1 MNELILLCMEMVGTV
16 AFALSGAMTALRRQ
30 MDLLGVM
37 ILGLITAV
45 GGGVLRD
52 LLLGITPPKVF
63 DDPLTVCVALVSSA
77 AAFLPP
83 LRGLL
88 LRSTLLFERLLLWA
102 DSLGLAAFTVVGE
115 QIAYSHLPEGS
126 WFAVALLGTI
136 TGVGGGVV
144 RDSLAG
150 NVPYIFRK
158 HIYALAALAGAA
170 VWVVCHLY
178 WDDTAAGQHGGG
190 GHPIAGG
197 SLPLEPAEGQ
207 GPGGIRGLLQKRF
220 DTEKKK
226 LPLP

>member
-52 LLLGITPPKVF
+52 LLLGITPPKIF
-63 DDPLTVCVALVSSA
+63 GDPLTVCVALAASA

-88 LRSTLLFERLLLWA
+88 LGSTLLFERLLLWA
-102 DSLGLAAFTVVGE
+102 DSMGLAAFTVVGE

-158 HIYALAALAGAA
+158 HIYALAALAGAV

-178 WDDTAAGQHGGG
+178 WDDTAALLLGSVVVVAIRLLAAHFRW
-190 GHPIAGG
+190 
-197 SLPLEPAEGQ
+197 SLPKAK
-207 GPGGIRGLLQKRF
+207 I
-220 DTEKKK
+220 TEE
-226 LPLP
+226 